1 MEVKQIYDF
10 VNTAVKEATG
20 AEALVKEDLSNIV
33 DVGTAVFNANAYDKY
48 VGALVNQIGKMIF
61 VSRKYEG
68 LAPKVLMDEW
78 EYGSVI
84 EKVHMDIPDAEENP
98 SWKLTSGESYDQDK
112 FTAPRVHAKF
122 FNSKT
127 TFQVPVSIVY
137 DQVKQS
143 FISPQQ
149 MNGFIEMIYTQMENG
164 MVAKTDELTL
174 RLLGNMIGE
183 TIYADYGTA
192 GLGSKSGVKAIN
204 LLKEYNDIFKKNIST
219 DDCLYDADFLKYAG
233 MRIRNTIRRLG
244 RFSTLFNVSKTK
256 KFTKSDRLHLDLL
269 SDFASATA
277 TYLQSSTYHDELVK
291 LPNYEEIEYWQGTGT
306 TYGDNGKIQIT
317 TTSKHDINVTGKIL
331 GIAFDRDSLGIC
343 NSNKR
348 VPTHENKLAEFWN
361 LWYKQDASYF
371 NDLDENFVVFFAQ
384 DAEAS

>member
-20 AEALVKEDLSNIV
+20 EEALVKEDLSNIV

-61 VSRKYEG
+61 VSRKYDG
-68 LAPKVLMDEW
+68 VAPKVLMDEW
-78 EYGSVI
+78 EYGSVV
-84 EKVHMDIPDAEENP
+84 EKVRMDIPDAEENP
-98 SWKLTSGESYDQDK
+98 SWSLTSGETYNQDK
-112 FTAPRVHAKF
+112 FTAPKIHAKF

-137 DQVKQS
+137 EQVKQS

-164 MVAKTDELTL
+164 MTAKTDELTL

-192 GLGSKSGVKAIN
+192 SLGSKSGVKAIN
-204 LLKEYNDIFKKNIST
+204 LVKSYNDVFGKTLKT
-219 DDCLYDADFLKYAG
+219 ADCLYDLDFLKYAG
-233 MRIRNTIRRLG
+233 LTIRNTIRRLG

-256 KFTKSDRLHLDLL
+256 KFTPADRLHVDLL
-269 SDFASATA
+269 SDFASATG
-277 TYLQSSTYHDELVK
+277 TYLQSSTFHDELVK
-291 LPNYEEIEYWQGTGT
+291 LPNYEEIEYWQGTGSSYDANAQLSVT
-306 TYGDNGKIQIT
+306 TA
-317 TTSKHDINVTGKIL
+317 SKHDIAVTGKIL

-343 NSNKR
+343 NYNKR

-384 DAEAS
+384 DAE